1 MTCDGQLQIFR
12 RDAPAIILYTDAAL
26 PPIFK
31 ANINLVGLGVQAVFH
46 QFFQHAG
53 GPFNHLAGGDLV
65 AQLGWQQAYMTIF
78 FRHGF
83 SVCAH
88 VRHGKRRRRPGKNTP
103 ARRRRA
109 CLAARGAYVWKA
121 RLKRRDAKNT
131 HVKAARRMLRE
142 ETMHDNIMK
151 AIAEP
156 LRGPLSP
163 KGYDPELLYV
173 ECGRCG
179 SPVMWEQGKATDILG
194 VAGIDPLELDSSCL
208 LVTDAC
214 PLCGGKGHYTVQI
227 FRVSGDTQTRRPPY
241 FGNA

>member
-1 MTCDGQLQIFR
+1 
-12 RDAPAIILYTDAAL
+12 
-26 PPIFK
+26 
-31 ANINLVGLGVQAVFH
+31 
-46 QFFQHAG
+46 
-53 GPFNHLAGGDLV
+53 
-65 AQLGWQQAYMTIF
+65 
-78 FRHGF
+78 
-83 SVCAH
+83 
-88 VRHGKRRRRPGKNTP
+88 
-103 ARRRRA
+103 
-109 CLAARGAYVWKA
+109 
-121 RLKRRDAKNT
+121 
-131 HVKAARRMLRE
+131 MLRE
-142 ETMHDNIMK
+142 ETMHENIMK

-194 VAGIDPLELDSSCL
+194 IAGIDPLELDSSCL